1 MWKDKDP
8 KKWALLAVLFLI
20 ALFGIALYFSMRAQ
34 AADDR
39 FLPIKELTTPGGITL
54 WLVEDHTL
62 PIIALEFAFLDS
74 GTAND
79 PQEKQGLVRMLSNT
93 MDEGAGDL
101 DSQNFQK
108 QLSDHS
114 ITLLFNAGRDSFGGS
129 LKTLARHKDKAFDLL
144 SLAVDKPRFDAEAV
158 ERMRAGNLSRLRSS
172 LSQPDWMAAR
182 LINDKAFEGHPY
194 SKNSG
199 GTISGLTA
207 ITPDDLRAF
216 KESNL
221 TKDRLMVAVAGDIS
235 EIDAKAAIDKI
246 FGKLPAK
253 GPEKSIPDTALKN
266 AGKTFLFNADVPQ
279 TMIEIM
285 MPSLNVLDPD
295 YHALQV
301 MNYIFGSAGF
311 GSRLMEEAREKNG
324 LTYGIYSSLQDY
336 RHAAVLAISTS
347 TKNESAQ
354 QMVSIISAEMQKM
367 QNEGVTAKE
376 LSDAKSYI
384 TGSMPLSVTTT
395 QDIASMLLSL
405 QMKGLPATY
414 LDQFA
419 DKINAI
425 STADIARV
433 AKRILQPD
441 LMTTSLV
448 GKPQDVTAE
457 TIKELPNVH

>member
-1 MWKDKDP
+1 MWKDKSP
-8 KKWALLAVLFLI
+8 KKWTLLAVLFLI

-34 AADDR
+34 AAGDR
-39 FLPIKELTTPGGITL
+39 FLPIKELVTPGGISV
-54 WLVEDHTL
+54 WMVEDNSL
-62 PIIALEFAFLDS
+62 PIIALEFAFADS

-79 PQEKQGLVRMLSNT
+79 PQDKQGLVRLLSNT

-101 DSQNFQK
+101 DSQSFQK

-144 SLAVDKPRFDAEAV
+144 SLAVTSPRFDNEAV
-158 ERMRAGNLSRLRSS
+158 ERMRAGNLTRLKSS
-172 LSQPDWMAAR
+172 LSEPDWMAAR

-194 SKNSG
+194 AKNSG
-199 GTISGLTA
+199 GTISGLSA

-216 KESNL
+216 KEASL
-221 TKDRLMVAVAGDIS
+221 TKDRLIVAVAGDIS
-235 EIDAKAAIDKI
+235 EADVKAAIDKI

-253 GPEKSIPDTALKN
+253 GPAKSIPDMTLQN
-266 AGKTFLFNADVPQ
+266 AGKTFSYAADVPQ
-279 TMIEIM
+279 TMVEIM
-285 MPSLNVLDPD
+285 MPSLDVLDPD

-301 MNYIFGSAGF
+301 MNYIFGGAGF

-336 RHAAVLAISTS
+336 RHADVLAVSTS
-347 TKNESAQ
+347 TKNESAK
-354 QMVSIISAEMQKM
+354 QMLGIISDEMTKM
-367 QNEGVTAKE
+367 QTSGATDQE
-376 LSDAKSYI
+376 LADAKSYI

-395 QDIASMLLSL
+395 QDIAAMLLSL

-425 STADIARV
+425 SSADIARV
-433 AKRILQPD
+433 AKRILKPSS
-441 LMTTSLV
+441 MTTSLV
-448 GKPQDVTAE
+448 GMPKDVASDPV
-457 TIKELPNVH
+457 KELPNVR